1 MYGGR
6 VLSFLGG
13 RNDEKFQSGIVR
25 SSTCFW
31 LAVLQEDPRAI
42 RAMDSY
48 GWESLVGVKAS
59 IERRSANSVL
69 IGSGAATETTLP
81 SMEME

>member
-13 RNDEKFQSGIVR
+13 RNDEKFQVGIVR
-25 SSTCFW
+25 STTCFW

-42 RAMDSY
+42 RAMDHY

-59 IERRSANSVL
+59 IERRSANSVF
-69 IGSGAATETTLP
+69 IGGGAAMETTQP
-81 SMEME
+81 SMQTE